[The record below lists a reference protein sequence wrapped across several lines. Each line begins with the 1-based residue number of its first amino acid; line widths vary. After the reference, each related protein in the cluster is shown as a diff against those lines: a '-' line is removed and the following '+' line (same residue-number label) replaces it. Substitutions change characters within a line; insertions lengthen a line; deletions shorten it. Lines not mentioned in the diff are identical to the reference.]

1 MRPEEG
7 LECCLVSHV
16 QDSCDKHGGLV
27 AVLYTGVHGQQ
38 ARQVILKAL
47 VSGPY
52 AAHLI
57 LIFFLICVADSL
69 YMLAGT
75 ALPVCC
81 MPSVH

>member
-38 ARQVILKAL
+38 ARQVLLKAL

-57 LIFFLICVADSL
+57 IFFLICVADSL
-69 YMLAGT
+69 YMLPGT
-75 ALPVCC
+75 ALPVCR